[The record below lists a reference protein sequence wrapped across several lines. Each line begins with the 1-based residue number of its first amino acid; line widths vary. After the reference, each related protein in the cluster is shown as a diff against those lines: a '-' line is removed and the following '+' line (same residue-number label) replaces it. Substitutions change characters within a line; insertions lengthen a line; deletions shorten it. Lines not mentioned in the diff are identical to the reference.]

1 MKGCPAPRCPPLVKP
16 KDSQLTTMPW
26 ATAAVPSSS
35 SFLALHLLHR
45 PKSYTALGCP
55 TSVYYRASDGVEL
68 VL

>member
-1 MKGCPAPRCPPLVKP
+1 MKGCPQVSPLVKH

-26 ATAAVPSSS
+26 ATGAMPSSS

-45 PKSYTALGCP
+45 PRSYTALGCP
-55 TSVYYRASDGVEL
+55 TSVCHPAADGVEL